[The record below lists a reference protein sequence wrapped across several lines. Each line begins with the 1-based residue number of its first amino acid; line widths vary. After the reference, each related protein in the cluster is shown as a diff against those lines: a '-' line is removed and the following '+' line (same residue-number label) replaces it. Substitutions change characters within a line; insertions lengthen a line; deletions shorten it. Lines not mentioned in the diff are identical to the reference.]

1 MVELIW
7 GFEVFDESA
16 IKEAVPFVLLFLIK
30 EELVDTII
38 LSCANANPQTANT
51 IQTTRVTAAIF
62 RNVFLLMV
70 NLLCDLG
77 SEEKNLFPVQNDLLP
92 IR

>member
-1 MVELIW
+1 MFELT
-7 GFEVFDESA
+7 A
-16 IKEAVPFVLLFLIK
+16 IKVAVPLVLESLTN
-30 EELVDTII
+30 EDVVVVII
-38 LSCANANPQTANT
+38 LLCANATPQTANN

-70 NLLCDLG
+70 NLLCELG